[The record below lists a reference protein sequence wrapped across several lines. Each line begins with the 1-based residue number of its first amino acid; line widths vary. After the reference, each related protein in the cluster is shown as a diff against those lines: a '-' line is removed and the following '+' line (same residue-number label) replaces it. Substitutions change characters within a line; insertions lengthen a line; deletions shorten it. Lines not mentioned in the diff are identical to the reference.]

1 MDTYTK
7 FNHTIDESKLLD
19 VLHDAA
25 SHGYVSLVVING
37 EYYNV
42 NLDPGKVC
50 SADLGEIF

>member
-1 MDTYTK
+1 MDTYIK
-7 FNHTIDESKLLD
+7 FNHTIDESNLLD

-25 SHGYVSLVVING
+25 SHGYMSLVIING

-42 NLDPGKVC
+42 NLDPEKVR